1 MNKIKKTILT
11 LVALLALTTQAWAQD
26 PNAVTAAEIN
36 SDLYSGWS
44 SIDGV
49 LIKASELPGF
59 QAVTEDQAKS
69 WTGAPSTG
77 TVELFYEF
85 VADGQVKAVRF
96 VNGVYDSSFME
107 EDLERNLIWEDIKY
121 NDAKYFYTTGP
132 APTGPKVAWD
142 KAKKTG
148 TFTMPGGNVTLEPE
162 YYPQATVADGGVT
175 AADADARAT
184 TDDPLVK
191 VDATKLTGAKK
202 LMYFVSNSGTAPA
215 YDAEGWTDQLPTA
228 EGFTQQGIVYV
239 WYYPVGTDEGVDGAT
254 ATYSDGDMNA
264 TALAVSL
271 AAAPLW
277 NAEFD
282 LTDAPEADKAGK
294 WSTDIPEGGVVK
306 GTEVKVTYTGSKKVI
321 GVKAEKKAAPT
332 VLVTAITL
340 NKTTTT
346 IYKVNDSSTETLSVT
361 AVTPDEAT
369 DKTYTWSSDNTAVA
383 TVDASTGEV
392 TAVAVGTAHIRATA
406 NDGTGVYGECTV
418 TVSDLSAYYSKMKEC
433 GCDDL
438 ENKCVTYDD
447 DDNSHFTGQVL
458 SAAQA
463 IALAKAKAAETGSNC
478 AVFYDN
484 GYPGQI
490 RFAKNDGTTGQGFCD
505 YSASQKGLSGYK
517 GYYVSK

>member
-1 MNKIKKTILT
+1 M
-11 LVALLALTTQAWAQD
+11 
-26 PNAVTAAEIN
+26 
-36 SDLYSGWS
+36 
-44 SIDGV
+44 
-49 LIKASELPGF
+49 
-59 QAVTEDQAKS
+59 
-69 WTGAPSTG
+69 
-77 TVELFYEF
+77 
-85 VADGQVKAVRF
+85 
-96 VNGVYDSSFME
+96 
-107 EDLERNLIWEDIKY
+107 
-121 NDAKYFYTTGP
+121 
-132 APTGPKVAWD
+132 
-142 KAKKTG
+142 
-148 TFTMPGGNVTLEPE
+148 
-162 YYPQATVADGGVT
+162 
-175 AADADARAT
+175 
-184 TDDPLVK
+184 
-191 VDATKLTGAKK
+191 
-202 LMYFVSNSGTAPA
+202 
-215 YDAEGWTDQLPTA
+215 
-228 EGFTQQGIVYV
+228 
-239 WYYPVGTDEGVDGAT
+239 
-254 ATYSDGDMNA
+254 
-264 TALAVSL
+264 
-271 AAAPLW
+271 
-277 NAEFD
+277 
-282 LTDAPEADKAGK
+282 
-294 WSTDIPEGGVVK
+294 
-306 GTEVKVTYTGSKKVI
+306 
-321 GVKAEKKAAPT
+321 
-332 VLVTAITL
+332 
-340 NKTTTT
+340 
-346 IYKVNDSSTETLSVT
+346 NDSSTETLSVT